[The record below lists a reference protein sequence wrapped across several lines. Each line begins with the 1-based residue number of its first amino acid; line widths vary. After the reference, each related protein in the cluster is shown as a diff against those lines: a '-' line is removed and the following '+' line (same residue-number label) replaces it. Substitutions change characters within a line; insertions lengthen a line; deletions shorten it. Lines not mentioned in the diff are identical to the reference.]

1 MAQPLSEKSK
11 AIVTATVPALE
22 AHGGAIVAEMYTRLL
37 ADEDIKALF
46 NQSHQQ
52 GDSSQHAALANAI
65 LGYARNIDNL
75 GALRSVV
82 ERIVNKHVSLQ
93 IKPEHYTHVATA
105 LLGAIEAVLGQA
117 ASREVLD
124 AWGEAYWFL
133 ANLLIEAERK
143 MYDDIANAEGGWKG
157 WRDFVIVGI
166 IGESA
171 SVKSFVLRPVD
182 GGPVLRHQPGQYLA
196 FDFDHPD
203 TGKARRNYSIS
214 CAPNGEY
221 YRISV
226 KREPGGVIS
235 GWLHEVAA
243 EGTVLRVAA
252 PAGDFVLKDRP
263 EGEVVLLSAG
273 VGLTPMVA
281 MLETL
286 AANDRSATYLHAAVD
301 GDNLAMEGLSKS
313 LAKRSVIFLETP
325 SDADRAAAR
334 YDVEGRITPDWLA
347 ANTNTALSDYYIC
360 GPKGFMAMAIAGL
373 RAANVDMD
381 RIHFEFFGPAED
393 LGVA

>member
-1 MAQPLSEKSK
+1 MAQPLSEQSK

-157 WRDFVIVGI
+157 WRDFVIAGI

-214 CAPNGEY
+214 CAQW
-221 YRISV
+221 RIL
-226 KREPGGVIS
+226 PD
-235 GWLHEVAA
+235 
-243 EGTVLRVAA
+243 LR
-252 PAGDFVLKDRP
+252 
-263 EGEVVLLSAG
+263 
-273 VGLTPMVA
+273 
-281 MLETL
+281 
-286 AANDRSATYLHAAVD
+286 
-301 GDNLAMEGLSKS
+301 
-313 LAKRSVIFLETP
+313 
-325 SDADRAAAR
+325 
-334 YDVEGRITPDWLA
+334 
-347 ANTNTALSDYYIC
+347 
-360 GPKGFMAMAIAGL
+360 
-373 RAANVDMD
+373 
-381 RIHFEFFGPAED
+381 
-393 LGVA
+393 